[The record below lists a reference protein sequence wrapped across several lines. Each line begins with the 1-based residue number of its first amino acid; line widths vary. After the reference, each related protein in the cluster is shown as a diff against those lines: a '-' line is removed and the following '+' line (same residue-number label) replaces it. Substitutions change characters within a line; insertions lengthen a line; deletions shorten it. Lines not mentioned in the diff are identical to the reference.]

1 MQLLFA
7 NQSFQDCYWQQSVA
21 DKYVKS
27 QGVKSKWILRSKA
40 DTEHGGGT
48 AGRDAVQQAIDVGLY
63 QARTYKAKDKHG
75 KLVDIEEVCINE
87 GREASMRNTGF
98 ESKGRAG
105 GACDENKIKNALA
118 DTFDDGDESSLM
130 RRPAA
135 SKDML
140 AILDKATQLPV
151 ATDTVKLIIS
161 GIRRFF

>member
-1 MQLLFA
+1 M
-7 NQSFQDCYWQQSVA
+7 
-21 DKYVKS
+21 KS

-63 QARTYKAKDKHG
+63 QARTYKATNKFG

-105 GACDENKIKNALA
+105 GACDENNIKNALA
-118 DTFDDGDESSLM
+118 DAFDDGEKSSQM
-130 RRPAA
+130 KKRPAA

-140 AILDKATQLPV
+140 AILDKATRLPV

-161 GIRRFF
+161 GILVF